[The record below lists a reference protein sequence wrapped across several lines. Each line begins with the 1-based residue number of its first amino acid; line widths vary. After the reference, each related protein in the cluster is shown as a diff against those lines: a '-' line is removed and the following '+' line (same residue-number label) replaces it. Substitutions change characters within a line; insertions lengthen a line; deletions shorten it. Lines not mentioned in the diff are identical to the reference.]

1 MLSQDVFE
9 PLSANPLELPPPQP
23 AFVGCVRK
31 KASKVEQ

>member
-9 PLSANPLELPPPQP
+9 PLSADPLQLLPPQQ

-31 KASKVEQ
+31 KASKAEQ